1 MKLSRVK
8 KVVQDV
14 LEQNIE
20 ARKDNFILVK
30 KVYENLGISRSI
42 TLEHLTNKH
51 LELKLPSFESICR
64 ARRTIVKN
72 YPELNANIDV
82 RMEEEQ
88 KYIEFAREN

>member
-30 KVYENLGISRSI
+30 KVYENLGISSSI
-42 TLEHLTNKH
+42 TLENLTNKH